1 MSTRNSTICLK
12 NHFQKVFSLCAVV
25 LLISGCV
32 IPRERVVV
40 NETPPLPVNR
50 VTEHFPSWLYRL
62 AEGDVLEILYLPTPN
77 VSSSPYRLQIKDQI
91 DVEFT
96 FHPEMNRTVR
106 VRPDGMI
113 SIPRKPDV
121 KVAGLTADE
130 TRHLLK
136 KVYSDLLKDP
146 DITVTVRDFNVKLD
160 EMQRTFASA
169 ALGQARAV
177 SIRPDGHI
185 SLPLITDMPAAGM
198 TVPQLTEAVNKR
210 YAGILPDTDVSVILR
225 EVVGNLV
232 FVDGEVNRPGA
243 FTVRGPTSVQHAIA
257 LAGGTRPTGEP
268 RTVLVVSRGPDGR
281 FLSRTTDLTKMTSAS
296 DFMLGRND
304 LIFVPRST
312 IARADL
318 WVDQN
323 IRQLLM
329 FTGWSLGV
337 QADLGRT
344 SITR

>member
-1 MSTRNSTICLK
+1 MSTEDSPKYLK
-12 NHFQKVFSLCAVV
+12 IHLRRVFAFCAVV
-25 LLISGCV
+25 LFMGGCV
-32 IPRERVVV
+32 IPRERAVV
-40 NETPPLPVNR
+40 NEAPPLPINR
-50 VTEHFPSWLYRL
+50 VTEHFPSSLYRL
-62 AEGDVLEILYLPTPN
+62 AEGDVLEVLYLPTPTISN
-77 VSSSPYRLQIKDQI
+77 TPYRLQIKDQI
-91 DVEFT
+91 DIEFS

-113 SIPRKPDV
+113 SIPRKHDV

-130 TRHLLK
+130 TSSMLK

-177 SIRPDGHI
+177 SIRPDGRI
-185 SLPLITDMPAAGM
+185 SLPLIPDMPAADM
-198 TVPQLTEAVNKR
+198 TVPQLTKEINKR
-210 YAGILPDTDVSVILR
+210 YAGMLPDTNVSVILR
-225 EVVGNLV
+225 EVVGNIV
-232 FVDGEVNRPGA
+232 FVDGEVSRPGA
-243 FTVRGPTSVQHAIA
+243 FTVRGPTSVQQAIA
-257 LAGGTRPTGEP
+257 LAGGTRPTAEP
-268 RTVLVVSRGPDGR
+268 RTVLVVSRAPDGK
-281 FLSRTTDLTKMTSAS
+281 FISRTTDLSKMTSAS

-337 QADLGRT
+337 TADLGRVST
-344 SITR
+344 TR